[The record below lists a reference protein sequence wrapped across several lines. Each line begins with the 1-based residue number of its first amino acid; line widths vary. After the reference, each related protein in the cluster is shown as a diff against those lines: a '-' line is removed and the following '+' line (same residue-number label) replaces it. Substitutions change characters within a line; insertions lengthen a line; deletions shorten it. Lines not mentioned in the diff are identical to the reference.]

1 MRLAAN
7 RLLLL
12 GSVATALAIPSLAQ
26 VQNAAAPAPA
36 PAVAPAQAAPAPAPQ
51 AQQPAAAQTEALPED
66 ETSTTADAEA
76 VEALPPPKP
85 VEYPSFGRRDPFTA
99 GVLNPAGMAIGTD
112 PWGQANGVFLSTL
125 MRRMETPIASRW
137 AHIGLRDALL
147 AAAQSPRGVNPVDWA
162 AERVWLL
169 LRMGEADGAQMLV
182 ADVDTDRFTPK
193 MTQVAVQSALASA
206 DPLALCP
213 LMDGMHKTD
222 SRVLPLVQAICA
234 GLNGEPDSAS
244 AQIESA
250 RRRGA
255 ISGIDLSLA
264 QKVTGATTDTGT
276 AATIEWD
283 PVQGLT
289 SWRYGLAAATGMI
302 PPKRLMDSAS
312 PRVSAWYARAPL
324 IPFDDRLQAAR
335 IAAGL
340 GVFSSQ
346 ALVDFYSKI
355 YDSTDPNDLGGTDSW
370 QLRLAFA
377 GRDQDTRIAAM
388 RHLWGLGDGR
398 LQKEASRAL
407 LGTAAARI
415 EPNPDLQDDAPNLIA
430 SMLAAGLDSDAAR
443 WANAVARMDDGPGD
457 RAWAMLALGAP
468 DGSNVDV
475 GASRVNDF
483 IGRDKSA
490 GRKRS
495 ALLVAGL
502 AALGRLDAGTA
513 SRLNSRYHLHIERPS
528 PWAQMIDAAAK
539 RNQGGT
545 VLVLA
550 GTGLQ
555 GADFQSVP
563 SAQVFHIVMGLR
575 NTGQQF
581 LARMIAA
588 EALART

>member
-1 MRLAAN
+1 MRLATK

-12 GSVATALAIPSLAQ
+12 GSIATALAIPALAQ
-26 VQNAAAPAPA
+26 VQNSTATAPSATP
-36 PAVAPAQAAPAPAPQ
+36 PVTAPQ
-51 AQQPAAAQTEALPED
+51 AQQPASAQTEALPED
-66 ETSTTADAEA
+66 ETNTTEAAEQA
-76 VEALPPPKP
+76 ESGPPPKP
-85 VEYPSFGRRDPFTA
+85 VEYPAFARRDPFTA
-99 GVLNPAGMAIGTD
+99 GALDGAQMPIGTD

-125 MRRMETPIASRW
+125 MRRMDTPIASRW

-147 AAAQSPRGVNPVDWA
+147 VKAHSPRGVNPVDWA
-162 AERVWLL
+162 AERAWLL
-169 LRMGEADGAQMLV
+169 LRMGEADAAQMMV
-182 ADVDTDRFTPK
+182 ASVDTDRFTPK
-193 MTQVAVQSALASA
+193 MTQVAVQSALASS
-206 DPLALCP
+206 DPLGLCP
-213 LMDGMHKTD
+213 LTDGMQKAD
-222 SRVLPLVQAICA
+222 SRVLPLVQAICS
-234 GLNGEPDSAS
+234 GLNGEPDSAA

-250 RRRGA
+250 RRRGT
-255 ISGIDLSLA
+255 IGGIDLALA
-264 QKVTGATTDTGT
+264 QKVAGATADTGT
-276 AATIEWD
+276 AATIEWE

-289 SWRYGLAAATGMI
+289 SWRYGLATATGMS

-312 PRVSAWYARAPL
+312 PQVRAWYARAPL
-324 IPFDDRLQAAR
+324 VSFEDRLQSAR

-346 ALVDFYSKI
+346 ALVDFYSNI
-355 YDSTDPNDLGGTDSW
+355 YDATDPNDLGGTDSW

-377 GRDQDTRIAAM
+377 GRDEETRLEAM
-388 RHLWGLGDGR
+388 RRLWKLGDGR
-398 LQKEASRAL
+398 VQKEASRAL
-407 LGTAAARI
+407 LATAAARI
-415 EPNPDLQDDAPNLIA
+415 EPNADLEDDAPDLIA

-443 WANAVARMDDGPGD
+443 WANAVARMDDEQGD
-457 RAWAMLALGAP
+457 RCWAMLALGAP
-468 DGSNVDV
+468 DGSGVDLS
-475 GASRVNDF
+475 ASRVNDF
-483 IGRDKSA
+483 IGRDKSL

-513 SRLNSRYHLHIERPS
+513 SRLNSRYRLHIERPS

-539 RNQGGT
+539 RNQRGT

-555 GADFQSVP
+555 GPDFESIP

>member
-1 MRLAAN
+1 MRLATK

-12 GSVATALAIPSLAQ
+12 GSVATALAIPALAQ
-26 VQNAAAPAPA
+26 VQNSAAPAPA
-36 PAVAPAQAAPAPAPQ
+36 AAPPAPAPAPQ

-66 ETSTTADAEA
+66 ETSTTTQAEA
-76 VEALPPPKP
+76 AEALPPPKP
-85 VEYPSFGRRDPFTA
+85 IEYPSFGRRDPFSA
-99 GVLNPAGMAIGTD
+99 GVLDPAQMAVGTD

-125 MRRMETPIASRW
+125 MRRMDTPIASRW

-147 AAAQSPRGVNPVDWA
+147 AAARSPSGVNPVDWA

-169 LRMGEADGAQMLV
+169 LRMGEADAAQMLV
-182 ADVDTDRFTPK
+182 ANVDTDRFTPK

-213 LMDGMHKTD
+213 LMDGMHKAD
-222 SRVLPLVQAICA
+222 SRILPLVQAICA

-250 RRRGA
+250 RRRGP
-255 ISGIDLSLA
+255 ITGIDLTLA
-264 QKVTGATTDTGT
+264 QKVAGATTDTGT
-276 AATIEWD
+276 AATIEWE
-283 PVQGLT
+283 PVQALT
-289 SWRYGLAAATGMI
+289 SWRYGMAAATGMT

-312 PRVSAWYARAPL
+312 PQLRAWYARAPL
-324 IPFDDRLQAAR
+324 IPFDDRLQSAR

-355 YDSTDPNDLGGTDSW
+355 YDATDPNDLGGTDSW

-377 GRDQDTRIAAM
+377 GRDQDTRLVAM
-388 RHLWGLGDGR
+388 RHLWGVGDGR

-415 EPNPDLQDDAPNLIA
+415 QPDADLQDDAPNLIA

-443 WANAVARMDDGPGD
+443 WTNAVAQMDDGPGD
-457 RAWAMLALGAP
+457 RCWAMLALGTP
-468 DGSNVDV
+468 EGSVDV
-475 GASRVNDF
+475 SAGRVSDF

-490 GRKRS
+490 GKKRS

-513 SRLNSRYHLHIERPS
+513 SRFNSRYHLHIERAS

-539 RNQGGT
+539 RNQQGT

-555 GADFQSVP
+555 GADFESVP
-563 SAQVFHIVMGLR
+563 SAQLFHIVMGLR